1 MSFLRHVN
9 PSGALGEF
17 ASVFRD
23 AGPKRWPIAALSA
36 ITAMFIFSSM
46 AGESWKM
53 PRKLPEITYITTFP
67 EDWTEAESKAFRE
80 ERQRQKEAREA
91 EIAKADKETR
101 ELWEA
106 LGRASGMDVDAIE
119 KKALAER
126 AAEDA
131 AAKASAAALIEPQP
145 GTAKSKHAE

>member
-1 MSFLRHVN
+1 MSIWKNVS
-9 PSGALGEF
+9 PSGAVAEF
-17 ASVFRD
+17 VTVFQQ
-23 AGPKRWPIAALSA
+23 AGPKRWPIAILSA
-36 ITAMFIFSSM
+36 AITVGMVSM
-46 AGESWKM
+46 LAGESWKM

-106 LGRASGMDVDAIE
+106 LGRASGMDVDAIKRKAE
-119 KKALAER
+119 ADRLAEEKAKAAMDAEARKKAGLPP
-126 AAEDA
+126 
-131 AAKASAAALIEPQP
+131 IEQ
-145 GTAKSKHAE
+145 